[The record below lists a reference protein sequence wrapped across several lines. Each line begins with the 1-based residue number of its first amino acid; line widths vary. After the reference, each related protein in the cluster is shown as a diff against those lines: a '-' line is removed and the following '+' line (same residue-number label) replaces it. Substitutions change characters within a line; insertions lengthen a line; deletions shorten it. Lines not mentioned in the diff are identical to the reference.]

1 MSGRLEPDGGYVN
14 RAQVP
19 RMSETQCV
27 PVVHG
32 ALSPIEI
39 KAPTFPIYGPS
50 HFFNAQMLYS

>member
-27 PVVHG
+27 PGVHV

-39 KAPTFPIYGPS
+39 KAPAFPIYEPN
-50 HFFNAQMLYS
+50 HFFNT